1 MKTSVIEVHEML
13 SVWSVDEVE
22 KRIGEV
28 PGVESVT
35 VNYAAKSATVR
46 YDETRLQV
54 ADIKSAV
61 RQSGYES
68 PGESPPTPKAST
80 TAPVAPSAAP
90 APAAPK
96 PSPATPTV
104 TSAGPKSATD
114 AAAAVP
120 APAAPK
126 GDGQQAKAEPAAPPA
141 TPVAATPKPSPDAP
155 AAKPAPTSAAP
166 KPVAPA
172 APAPAAPAGDGKK
185 DKAAT
190 DSPPST
196 PAVAA
201 PKPHPDAPVAA
212 PGAAP
217 AAPATGGHKDHHAHM
232 AADFRKRFWISLAI
246 TLPILVLSP
255 MLQTLVG
262 LREAIRFP
270 GDLYVLF
277 GLSSAVFWYGG
288 WPFLKGFFQELKSRR
303 PGMMTLISVA
313 VATAYIYSSAVVF
326 GLTGKMFFWELATL
340 VDIMLLGHWIE
351 MKSVMGASRA
361 LEELAKLMPSD
372 AHKLMPDGSVKDV
385 PLGELAVND
394 KVLIK
399 PGEKIPAD
407 GVIVAGESSVNEA
420 MLTGESTPAA
430 KKTGAKVI
438 GGAINGE
445 GSLTIEVKGTG
456 KDSFLSQV
464 IDLVKQA
471 QESKSKT
478 QDLANTAALWLTMV
492 ALGGGVITLV
502 VWLAFMGKDFAFAIE
517 RAVTVMVIACPHALG
532 LAVPL
537 VVAVSTALAA
547 KNGLL
552 IRNRVAFEGARKLQA
567 IIFDKTGTLTEG
579 RFGVTE
585 TLVLS
590 QDINEE
596 TLRTYAASVD
606 ANSEHPIAKAIA
618 AASEKKL
625 PVENFKSITGK
636 GAEGR
641 VEGKD
646 IKVVSPGYLRDQNIA
661 LADPRVEPLQAQGKT
676 VVFVLVDG
684 QLKGAIALA
693 DIVRPEAKQAIAT
706 LKALNIQCLMLTGDN
721 KATAKWVSD
730 QVGLDEYFAEVLP
743 QDKAAKVKEVQS
755 RGKLV
760 AMTGDGVNDA
770 PALAQADVGIAIG
783 AGSDVAVETADV
795 ILVRSN
801 PLDVVAIVQLSRA
814 TYRKMIQN
822 LIWATGY
829 NVVAIPL
836 AAGALYAWGVLL
848 TPALGAVFMSAS
860 TVIVAINARLLRL
873 KKGQAAEQREQKVST
888 KTEQRENRDRKTVTP
903 LTEKAA

>member
-1 MKTSVIEVHEML
+1 MKEHEH
-13 SVWSVDEVE
+13 STEHKPGTKPPRDEVAKKAFAIYQKE
-22 KRIGEV
+22 GRPQGH
-28 PGVESVT
+28 
-35 VNYAAKSATVR
+35 AAQNWSEA
-46 YDETRLQV
+46 EAQLQH
-54 ADIKSAV
+54 
-61 RQSGYES
+61 
-68 PGESPPTPKAST
+68 
-80 TAPVAPSAAP
+80 
-90 APAAPK
+90 
-96 PSPATPTV
+96 
-104 TSAGPKSATD
+104 AGPD
-114 AAAAVP
+114 
-120 APAAPK
+120 
-126 GDGQQAKAEPAAPPA
+126 
-141 TPVAATPKPSPDAP
+141 
-155 AAKPAPTSAAP
+155 
-166 KPVAPA
+166 
-172 APAPAAPAGDGKK
+172 
-185 DKAAT
+185 
-190 DSPPST
+190 
-196 PAVAA
+196 
-201 PKPHPDAPVAA
+201 HP
-212 PGAAP
+212 
-217 AAPATGGHKDHHAHM
+217 GHQKHHDHHAHM
-232 AADFRKRFWISLAI
+232 AADFRKRLWISLVL
-246 TLPILVLSP
+246 TLPILALSP

-262 LREAIRFP
+262 LRETIHFS
-270 GDLYVLF
+270 GDIYVLF
-277 GLSSAVFWYGG
+277 VLSSAVFWYGG
-288 WPFLKGFFQELKSRR
+288 WPFLKGLYEELRSRR
-303 PGMMTLISVA
+303 PGMMTLVA
-313 VATAYIYSSAVVF
+313 VAIATAYLYSSAVVF

-351 MKSVMGASRA
+351 MKSVMGASKA

-372 AHKLMPDGSVKDV
+372 AHKIMPDGGVKDV
-385 PLGELAVND
+385 PLAELAVND

-407 GVIVAGESSVNEA
+407 GVIVSGESSVDEA
-420 MLTGESTPAA
+420 MLTGESTPVT
-430 KKTGAKVI
+430 KKTGGKVI

-478 QDLANTAALWLTMV
+478 QDLANTAALWLTII
-492 ALGGGVITLV
+492 ALGGGLITFVIWQV
-502 VWLAFMGKDFAFAIE
+502 IMGMEFAFAIE
-517 RAVTVMVIACPHALG
+517 RTVTVMVIACPHALG

-567 IIFDKTGTLTEG
+567 VIFDKTGTLTEG

-585 TLVLS
+585 TLVFS
-590 QDINEE
+590 DDIDEE

-606 ANSEHPIAKAIA
+606 AHSAHPIAKAIA

-625 PVENFKSITGK
+625 PVEGFNSITGK

-646 IKVVSPGYLRDQNIA
+646 VKVVSPGYLRDQNID
-661 LADPRVEPLQAQGKT
+661 LSDKRVEPLQAQGKT

-684 QLKGAIALA
+684 KLNGAIALA
-693 DIVRPEAKQAIAT
+693 DIVRPEAKQAIDA
-706 LKALNIQCLMLTGDN
+706 LKALDIRCLMLTGDN

-755 RGKLV
+755 RGVLV

-801 PLDVVAIVQLSRA
+801 PLDVLAIVQLSRA

-822 LIWATGY
+822 LVWATGY
-829 NVVAIPL
+829 NIVALPL

-848 TPALGAVFMSAS
+848 SPAMGAVLMSAS
-860 TVIVAINARLLRL
+860 TVIVAINARLLKL
-873 KKGQAAEQREQKVST
+873 KNVHSAEKPEQELSVNTKDHEHRDQKTAIAST
-888 KTEQRENRDRKTVTP
+888 KKEAGP
-903 LTEKAA
+903 

>member
-1 MKTSVIEVHEML
+1 MEKHEH
-13 SVWSVDEVE
+13 
-22 KRIGEV
+22 
-28 PGVESVT
+28 
-35 VNYAAKSATVR
+35 AAKN
-46 YDETRLQV
+46 
-54 ADIKSAV
+54 
-61 RQSGYES
+61 
-68 PGESPPTPKAST
+68 
-80 TAPVAPSAAP
+80 
-90 APAAPK
+90 K
-96 PSPATPTV
+96 P
-104 TSAGPKSATD
+104 
-114 AAAAVP
+114 
-120 APAAPK
+120 
-126 GDGQQAKAEPAAPPA
+126 
-141 TPVAATPKPSPDAP
+141 
-155 AAKPAPTSAAP
+155 
-166 KPVAPA
+166 
-172 APAPAAPAGDGKK
+172 K
-185 DKAAT
+185 DK
-190 DSPPST
+190 T
-196 PAVAA
+196 PHGGSD
-201 PKPHPDAPVAA
+201 HPD
-212 PGAAP
+212 
-217 AAPATGGHKDHHAHM
+217 HHDHHAHM
-232 AADFRKRFWISLAI
+232 AADFRKRFWISLVL

-262 LREAIRFP
+262 LRESISFS
-270 GDLYVLF
+270 GDIYVLF
-277 GLSSAVFWYGG
+277 GFSSAVFWYGG
-288 WPFLKGFFQELKSRR
+288 WPFLKGFVEEIKDRR

-313 VATAYIYSSAVVF
+313 IATAYLYSGAVVF

-372 AHKLMPDGSVKDV
+372 AHKVMPDGSVKDV
-385 PLGELAVND
+385 PLGELAVGD

-407 GVIVAGESSVNEA
+407 GVIVSGESSVDEA
-420 MLTGESTPAA
+420 MLTGESTPVA
-430 KKTGAKVI
+430 KKTGGKVI

-478 QDLANTAALWLTMV
+478 QDLANKAALWLTII
-492 ALGGGVITLV
+492 ALGGGALTFFIWQVMV
-502 VWLAFMGKDFAFAIE
+502 GQDFAFAIE
-517 RAVTVMVIACPHALG
+517 RTVTVMVIACPHALG

-552 IRNRVAFEGARKLQA
+552 IRNRTAFEGARKLQA
-567 IIFDKTGTLTEG
+567 VIFDKTGTLTEG

-590 QDINEE
+590 DDIEE
-596 TLRTYAASVD
+596 EMLRTYAASVD
-606 ANSEHPIAKAIA
+606 EYSAHPIAKAIA
-618 AASEKKL
+618 AASDKKL
-625 PVENFKSITGK
+625 PVEGFNSITGK

-646 IKVVSPGYLRDQNIA
+646 VKVVSPGYLRDHNI
-661 LADPRVEPLQAQGKT
+661 DIDDKRVEPLQAQGKT

-684 QLKGAIALA
+684 KAKGAIALA
-693 DIVRPEAKQAIAT
+693 DIIRPEAKQAIAA
-706 LKALNIQCLMLTGDN
+706 LKALDIQCMMLTGDN

-730 QVGLDEYFAEVLP
+730 QIGLDEYFAEVLP
-743 QDKAAKVKEVQS
+743 QDKAAKVKEVQG
-755 RGKLV
+755 RGERV

-829 NVVAIPL
+829 NIVALPL
-836 AAGALYAWGVLL
+836 AAGTLYAWGVLL
-848 TPALGAVFMSAS
+848 TPAAGAVLMAGS
-860 TVIVAINARLLRL
+860 TVVVAINARMLRL
-873 KKGQAAEQREQKVST
+873 KAESLPR
-888 KTEQRENRDRKTVTP
+888 TENSDV
-903 LTEKAA
+903 